1 MAYENGLMY
10 LKRYEGEISRLSDL
24 TMNQRMNMPIEK
36 VDGFYFHPDSRDR
49 VLAQRYADRA
59 KTPWTPMEKPLEQC
73 KVTLVSTAG
82 IFMKDDVSFDYE

>member
-1 MAYENGLMY
+1 
-10 LKRYEGEISRLSDL
+10 
-24 TMNQRMNMPIEK
+24 MNQRMNMPIEK

-49 VLAQRYADRA
+49 VLAQRHADRA

>member
-1 MAYENGLMY
+1 
-10 LKRYEGEISRLSDL
+10 
-24 TMNQRMNMPIEK
+24 MPIEK
-36 VDGFYFHPDSRDR
+36 VDGFCFHPDSRDR
-49 VLAQRYADRA
+49 ILAQRYADRA